1 MRLLTAGHRPAV
13 MKVTPLSGRIFLATI
28 HQKQNNHSCYA
39 PYAETRQ
46 NIVTILGLNLS
57 ACVT

>member
-1 MRLLTAGHRPAV
+1 
-13 MKVTPLSGRIFLATI
+13 MKVPPLSGRIFFATI

-39 PYAETRQ
+39 SYAETMQ
-46 NIVTILGLNLS
+46 NIVTILGLNLT

>member
-1 MRLLTAGHRPAV
+1 
-13 MKVTPLSGRIFLATI
+13 MKVTPLSGQIFFATI

-39 PYAETRQ
+39 SYAETRL
-46 NIVTILGLNLS
+46 NIVTVLGLNLT

>member
-1 MRLLTAGHRPAV
+1 
-13 MKVTPLSGRIFLATI
+13 MKVTPLSGRIFFAI

-39 PYAETRQ
+39 SYAETMQ
-46 NIVTILGLNLS
+46 NIVTILGLNLT

>member
-1 MRLLTAGHRPAV
+1 
-13 MKVTPLSGRIFLATI
+13 MKVPPLSGRIFFATI

-39 PYAETRQ
+39 PYAETMQ
-46 NIVTILGLNLS
+46 NIVTILGLNLT